1 MRPWQHL
8 ISSFLL
14 ALLFFYLTKEPVASF
29 MVFVSGFLLIDLDH
43 FIDFWVYKKR
53 ITYSNEFFGKYYN
66 KLGKIYIFFH
76 SFELMFLLGILFYVS
91 DFGIIGIG
99 IMVGMLFHLSL
110 DLLFNDVHP
119 LTYFLIFRILK
130 GFDVRYICNTY
141 S

>member
-1 MRPWQHL
+1 MRPQYHL

-14 ALLFFYLTKEPVASF
+14 ALLFFYLTKEVVASF

-53 ITYSNEFFGKYYN
+53 VTYSNEFFDKYY
-66 KLGKIYIFFH
+66 KRLGKIYIFFH
-76 SFELMFLLGILFYVS
+76 SFEIMLLLGIFFYVFK
-91 DFGIIGIG
+91 FGIVGIG
-99 IMVGMLFHLSL
+99 IMVGMLFHLAL

-119 LTYFLIFRILK
+119 LSYFLIFRILK
-130 GFDVRYICNTY
+130 GFDVKHICNID